1 MKRTIAWVS
10 VGLFLLLSTAEAQ
23 QLPLAAHQEQIAA
36 QLRSEDISTISQGIG
51 GASRIPYQE
60 WTPEL
65 REAIL
70 YALEMEKLR
79 DAEAA
84 RQGRH
89 RFIDDNLSAPLAR
102 LAVVTQDPAAIPL
115 LVQVHGIGAVR
126 AALVAFGR
134 LALPDLIRVVK
145 DGGFDEA
152 ISCMI
157 TLRQLVQVKGVDY
170 FTDAERAKLKLLVS
184 LFLVPGDPMVRDD
197 LSKRITMKRAVQL
210 ALVLDDAEAR
220 EWVQDIASSNDL
232 YQAKTGSQY
241 PEYYRGLLQ
250 EMLDGATLLP
260 EPRPLSEYFETWAER
275 GEYGVINRSQ

>member
-1 MKRTIAWVS
+1 
-10 VGLFLLLSTAEAQ
+10 
-23 QLPLAAHQEQIAA
+23 
-36 QLRSEDISTISQGIG
+36 
-51 GASRIPYQE
+51 
-60 WTPEL
+60 
-65 REAIL
+65 
-70 YALEMEKLR
+70 MEKLR

-89 RFIDDNLSAPLAR
+89 RFVDDNLSAPLAR

-250 EMLDGATLLP
+250 EMLGRLSAAPRTETTIRILRNVGRERGIRSYYP
-260 EPRPLSEYFETWAER
+260 EPIASCTGLLGAVDSTQPCLRLGITYSISQSATWQLHELHALNVLPALSRFSHPSAFTDQLSTHPTA
-275 GEYGVINRSQ
+275 S